1 MNSNSDNN
9 KSIASCEFQE
19 NLNILRQI
27 DFFSTLPLEV
37 NKILAYLCTR
47 EKYKQGD
54 YLFQE
59 KDTDGQAYYII
70 RGTAR
75 LFYNEAGKEK
85 MIRDYE
91 TGAFFGRLSLL
102 GNMPRLFSMKALSE
116 VTCLTLNREK
126 FTKALSQFP
135 DQMPK
140 IIKAVAESI
149 QGWEK
154 RFIKHGSDNCEAC
167 MHNIGVS
174 LV

>member
-1 MNSNSDNN
+1 M
-9 KSIASCEFQE
+9 ASCEFQE
-19 NLNILRQI
+19 NLNILRHI
-27 DFFSTLPLEV
+27 DFFSSLPLEV

-47 EKYKQGD
+47 ERYKQGD

-59 KDTDGQAYYII
+59 KDTDEQAYYII
-70 RGTAR
+70 AGETRLLHDEDGTER
-75 LFYNEAGKEK
+75 

-91 TGAFFGRLSLL
+91 SGDFFGRLSLL
-102 GNMPRLFSMKALSE
+102 GNMPRLFSMKALND
-116 VTCLTLNREK
+116 VICITLTREK

-154 RFIKHGSDNCEAC
+154 RLLKHGSSGCEAC

>member
-1 MNSNSDNN
+1 M
-9 KSIASCEFQE
+9 ASCEFQE

-59 KDTDGQAYYII
+59 KDNDEQAYYII
-70 RGTAR
+70 DGATR
-75 LFYNEAGKEK
+75 LFHDEAGKEK

-91 TGAFFGRLSLL
+91 SGAFFGRLSLL
-102 GNMPRLFSMKALSE
+102 GNMPRLFTMKALSE
-116 VTCLTLNREK
+116 VNCLTLTREK

-140 IIKAVAESI
+140 IIQAVAESI

-154 RFIKHGSDNCEAC
+154 RFLKYASIECEAC

>member
-1 MNSNSDNN
+1 MNSNSENN
-9 KSIASCEFQE
+9 KKIASCEFQD

-27 DFFSTLPLEV
+27 DFFSTLPLEL

-47 EKYKQGD
+47 DTYKEEE
-54 YLFQE
+54 YLFHE
-59 KDTDGQAYYII
+59 NDDDGQAYYII
-70 RGTAR
+70 SGKAR
-75 LFYNEAGKEK
+75 LFYNQAGKQR

-91 TGAFFGRLSLL
+91 AGAFFGRLALL
-102 GNMPRLFSMKALSE
+102 GNMPRIFSMKAINEL
-116 VTCLTLNREK
+116 TCLTLTREK

-154 RFIKHGSDNCEAC
+154 RFLLHGSENCEAC

>member
-1 MNSNSDNN
+1 MNSNSENN
-9 KSIASCEFQE
+9 NVMASCEFQE
-19 NLNILRQI
+19 NLSFLRQI

-37 NKILAYLCTR
+37 NKILAYLCSR

-59 KDTDGQAYYII
+59 KDNDEQAYYII
-70 RGTAR
+70 NGTTR
-75 LFYNEAGKEK
+75 LFYDEAGKEK

-91 TGAFFGRLSLL
+91 SGAFFGRLSLL
-102 GNMPRLFSMKALSE
+102 ANMPRLFSMKALSE

-140 IIKAVAESI
+140 IIKAVAETI

-154 RFIKHGSDNCEAC
+154 RFVKHGAENCEAC

>member
-1 MNSNSDNN
+1 M
-9 KSIASCEFQE
+9 ASSEFQE

-59 KDTDGQAYYII
+59 KDNDDQAYYII
-70 RGTAR
+70 DGETR
-75 LFYNEAGKEK
+75 LVHDDAGEER
-85 MIRDYE
+85 MIRNYQS
-91 TGAFFGRLSLL
+91 GSFFGRLSLL
-102 GNMPRLFSMKALSE
+102 GNMPRLFSMKALSD
-116 VTCLTLNREK
+116 VTCITLTREK

-140 IIKAVAESI
+140 IIKAVAESV

-154 RFIKHGSDNCEAC
+154 RFLQHGSSNCEAC

>member
-1 MNSNSDNN
+1 M
-9 KSIASCEFQE
+9 ASCEFQE
-19 NLNILRQI
+19 NLSFLRQI

-37 NKILAYLCTR
+37 NKILAYLCSR

-59 KDTDGQAYYII
+59 KDNDEQAYYII
-70 RGTAR
+70 NGTTR
-75 LFYNEAGKEK
+75 LFYDEAGKEK

-91 TGAFFGRLSLL
+91 SGAFFGRLSLL
-102 GNMPRLFSMKALSE
+102 GNMPRLFSMKALGE

-154 RFIKHGSDNCEAC
+154 RFVKHGAKNCQAC

>member
-1 MNSNSDNN
+1 M
-9 KSIASCEFQE
+9 ASCEFQE
-19 NLNILRQI
+19 NLSFLRQI

-37 NKILAYLCTR
+37 NKILAYLCSR

-59 KDTDGQAYYII
+59 KDNDEQAYYII
-70 RGTAR
+70 NGTTR
-75 LFYNEAGKEK
+75 LFYDEAGKEK

-91 TGAFFGRLSLL
+91 SGAFFGRLSLL
-102 GNMPRLFSMKALSE
+102 ANMPRLFSMKALSE

-140 IIKAVAESI
+140 IIKAVAETI

-154 RFIKHGSDNCEAC
+154 RFVKHGAENCEAC

>member
-1 MNSNSDNN
+1 M
-9 KSIASCEFQE
+9 ASCEFQE

-27 DFFSTLPLEV
+27 DFFSSLPLEV
-37 NKILAYLCTR
+37 NKILAYLCIR

-59 KDTDGQAYYII
+59 KDNDEQAYYII
-70 RGTAR
+70 SGATR
-75 LFYNEAGKEK
+75 LLHDEAGKER

-91 TGAFFGRLSLL
+91 SGAFFGRLSLL
-102 GNMPRLFSMKALSE
+102 GNMPRLFSMKALSD
-116 VTCLTLNREK
+116 VTCITLTREK

-140 IIKAVAESI
+140 IIKAVAESV

-154 RFIKHGSDNCEAC
+154 RFLKHGASDCEAC
-167 MHNIGVS
+167 KHNIGVS

>member
-1 MNSNSDNN
+1 MNSNSENN
-9 KSIASCEFQE
+9 KSTASSEFQE

-27 DFFSTLPLEV
+27 DFFSGLPLEV

-47 EKYKQGD
+47 EKYKEGD

-59 KDTDGQAYYII
+59 KDNDEQAYYII
-70 RGTAR
+70 SGATR
-75 LFYNEAGKEK
+75 LLHDEAGKER

-91 TGAFFGRLSLL
+91 SGAFFGRLSLL
-102 GNMPRLFSMKALSE
+102 GNMPRLFSMKALSD
-116 VTCLTLNREK
+116 VICITLTREK

-140 IIKAVAESI
+140 NIKAVAESV

-154 RFIKHGSDNCEAC
+154 RFLKHGSSDCEAC
-167 MHNIGVS
+167 KHNIGVS

>member
-1 MNSNSDNN
+1 MNSNSENN
-9 KSIASCEFQE
+9 KSMASCEFQE
-19 NLNILRQI
+19 NLNFLRQI
-27 DFFSTLPLEV
+27 DFFSTLPLEI
-37 NKILAYLCTR
+37 NKILAYLCSR

-59 KDTDGQAYYII
+59 KDNDEQAYYII
-70 RGTAR
+70 NGTTR
-75 LFYNEAGKEK
+75 LFYDEAGKEK

-91 TGAFFGRLSLL
+91 SGAFFGRLSLL
-102 GNMPRLFSMKALSE
+102 GNMPRLFSMKALNE

-154 RFIKHGSDNCEAC
+154 RFLKHGSDNCEAC
-167 MHNIGVS
+167 MHSIGVS

>member
-1 MNSNSDNN
+1 M
-9 KSIASCEFQE
+9 ASCEFQE
-19 NLNILRQI
+19 NLSFLRQI

-37 NKILAYLCTR
+37 NKILAYLCSR

-54 YLFQE
+54 YLFQVNDNDE
-59 KDTDGQAYYII
+59 QAYYII
-70 RGTAR
+70 NGTTR
-75 LFYNEAGKEK
+75 LFYEEAGKEK

-91 TGAFFGRLSLL
+91 SGDFFGRLSLL

-116 VTCLTLNREK
+116 VTCLTLTGEK

-135 DQMPK
+135 EQMPK

-154 RFIKHGSDNCEAC
+154 RFVKHGGEKCEAC

>member
-1 MNSNSDNN
+1 M
-9 KSIASCEFQE
+9 ASCEFQE

-27 DFFSTLPLEV
+27 DFFSSLPLEV

-59 KDTDGQAYYII
+59 KDNDEQAYYII
-70 RGTAR
+70 SGATR
-75 LFYNEAGKEK
+75 LLHDEAGKER

-91 TGAFFGRLSLL
+91 SGAFFGRLSLL
-102 GNMPRLFSMKALSE
+102 GNMPRLFSMKALSD
-116 VTCLTLNREK
+116 VTCITLTREK

-140 IIKAVAESI
+140 IIKAVAESV

-154 RFIKHGSDNCEAC
+154 RFLKHGASDCEAC
-167 MHNIGVS
+167 KHNIGVS

>member
-1 MNSNSDNN
+1 M
-9 KSIASCEFQE
+9 ASCEFQE

-37 NKILAYLCTR
+37 NKILAYLCIR

-54 YLFQE
+54 YLFHE
-59 KDTDGQAYYII
+59 KDSDDQAYYII
-70 RGTAR
+70 DGEAR
-75 LFYNEAGKEK
+75 LFHDEAGEEQ
-85 MIRDYE
+85 MIRDFE
-91 TGAFFGRLSLL
+91 SGAFLGRLSLL
-102 GNMPRLFSMKALSE
+102 GNMPRLFSMKALGE
-116 VTCLTLNREK
+116 VTCITLTREK

-154 RFIKHGSDNCEAC
+154 RFLQHGSTDCEAC